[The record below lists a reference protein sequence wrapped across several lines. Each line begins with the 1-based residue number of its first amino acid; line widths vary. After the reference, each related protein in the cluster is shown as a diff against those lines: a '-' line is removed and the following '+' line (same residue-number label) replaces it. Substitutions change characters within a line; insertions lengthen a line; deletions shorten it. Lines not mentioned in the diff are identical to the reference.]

1 LLKDEMAKGAKRTEK
16 IDPDAKQIV
25 ATNRRARFDYEIVD
39 TWEAGIALMG
49 PEVKSLRDGRA
60 NLGDSFATVHRGEAW
75 LEKLHISPYEPA
87 TLANPRDPQRR
98 RKLLLH
104 RREIDRLDGRISEK
118 GLTLVPLTVYFRRG
132 RAKVELALAR
142 GKRSYDKRHSIREKE
157 QDRETQRAMRR
168 HHR

>member
-1 LLKDEMAKGAKRTEK
+1 MAKGAKRTEK

-142 GKRSYDKRHSIREKE
+142 GKRTYDKRHSIREKE

>member
-1 LLKDEMAKGAKRTEK
+1 MAKRGKKQPDK
-16 IDPDAKQIV
+16 IDPDAKRVV

-39 TWEAGIALMG
+39 TFEAGIQLVG
-49 PEVKSLRDGRA
+49 PEVKSLREGRV
-60 NLGDSFATVHRGEAW
+60 NLGDAFASVHRGEVW

-87 TLANPRDPQRR
+87 TRANPSDPQRR

-118 GLTLVPLTVYFRRG
+118 GLTLIPLTVYFLRG

-142 GKRSYDKRHSIREKE
+142 GKHRHDKRNTIRERE